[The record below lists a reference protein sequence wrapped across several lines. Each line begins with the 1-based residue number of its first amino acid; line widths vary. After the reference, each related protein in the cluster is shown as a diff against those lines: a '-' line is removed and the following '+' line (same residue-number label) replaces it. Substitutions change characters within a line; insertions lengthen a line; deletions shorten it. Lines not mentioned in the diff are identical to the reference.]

1 MPAPI
6 NASVSR
12 PIINLLL
19 IEKSMILLIIDKGV
33 NSVEILVLHIELNAM
48 HNVDE
53 FNEKCVEVSASEMQI
68 LQLKAPLVPHGC
80 NIYVEAEIH
89 DHAWDKWEK
98 DQSVVVRE
106 FKNKMISH
114 AIRL

>member
-1 MPAPI
+1 MGTWVILYIPAPI

-33 NSVEILVLHIELNAM
+33 NSVEILVLYIELNAM

-53 FNEKCVEVSASEMQI
+53 SNRWTRQNRI
-68 LQLKAPLVPHGC
+68 
-80 NIYVEAEIH
+80 
-89 DHAWDKWEK
+89 
-98 DQSVVVRE
+98 
-106 FKNKMISH
+106 
-114 AIRL
+114 